1 MTTMFVDYLANVL
14 AIESVIG
21 LARDIKMTFEERV
34 QAQEKAE
41 MLQPGDLILTKTPS
55 CIYQMFRNLGC
66 SEYDHISVVLD
77 EYYSLH
83 ISYPRAKKVPTTL
96 FTHIKREPMVI
107 RPEFP
112 TTQ

>member
-41 MLQPGDLILTKTPS
+41 ML
-55 CIYQMFRNLGC
+55 
-66 SEYDHISVVLD
+66 
-77 EYYSLH
+77 
-83 ISYPRAKKVPTTL
+83 
-96 FTHIKREPMVI
+96 
-107 RPEFP
+107 
-112 TTQ
+112 